1 MEETRPLPAV
11 PTWSPATPGSG
22 RCQKPGESAQK
33 NPSLGAVLVGGV
45 RVTSPTTSAV
55 PKAKT
60 TLGPTGTLSVHGSTP
75 RDRPPVPP
83 ELCAV
88 ALVLT

>member
-11 PTWSPATPGSG
+11 PTWLPATPGSG
-22 RCQKPGESAQK
+22 QCQKPGESAQK

-45 RVTSPTTSAV
+45 RVTSPKTSAV
-55 PKAKT
+55 PKAET
-60 TLGPTGTLSVHGSTP
+60 APGPTGTLSVHGGTP
-75 RDRPPVPP
+75 HDRPPVPP